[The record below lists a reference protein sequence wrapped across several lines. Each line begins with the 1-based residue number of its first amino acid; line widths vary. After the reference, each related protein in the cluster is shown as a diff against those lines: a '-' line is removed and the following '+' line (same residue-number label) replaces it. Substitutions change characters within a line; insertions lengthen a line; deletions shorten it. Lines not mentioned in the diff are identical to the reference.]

1 MRIDIN
7 KCRICGNQD
16 LQRVFDLGHQYL
28 TGRFPSNVDEV
39 LTSGPVEL
47 VKCSGIR
54 SCGLV
59 QLKQSY
65 DLSEMYGD
73 NYGYKSSLNPSMVA
87 HLHGKVDK
95 IMSSSFLT
103 NGDLIIDI
111 GSNDATTLNRFPVGE
126 FILLGVDPSAGKF
139 ENCYRSDVS
148 LIKDFFS
155 RKVIVDKIGPT
166 LKAKLISSYSMF
178 YDLEDP
184 LNFMREI
191 EDSLDNDGIW
201 IFEQSYLPKMIDT
214 NSFDTICH
222 EHLEFYTLKQ
232 IVWMAEKANLKIVDV
247 EFNDVNGGSF
257 IVTAAKF
264 NSNIQVQA
272 SKIVSI
278 LEEEVAKGYDSVHLW
293 ENFTN
298 RVNQNKKNFLSF
310 LIEAKKNGS
319 RVCGIGASTKGNVLL
334 QYYGIG
340 PDLIECI
347 GEVNKD
353 KFGCFTPGS
362 KIPMLPEKEVLESNP
377 DYLVIFPWHFK
388 RFFLGSEKF
397 KNRKL
402 VFPLPNFEIIIT

>member
-16 LQRVFDLGHQYL
+16 LQKVFDLGHQYL

-39 LTSGPVEL
+39 LPSGPVEL
-47 VKCSGIR
+47 VKCSGIN

-293 ENFTN
+293 ESFTN

-319 RVCGIGASTKGNVLL
+319 RVCGIGGSTKGNVLL

-388 RFFLGSEKF
+388 KFFLSSEKF